1 MTAAQNAGYMASSS
15 PPPVSF
21 GGRLREAC
29 EEAGLSQL
37 AIAKEM
43 DRSRQTVSAWQRDKH
58 RPTFDELV
66 HLALLVGKSL
76 DWLVL
81 GVRTVP
87 ASKKPVMKQ
96 VFGSS
101 AED

>member
-1 MTAAQNAGYMASSS
+1 MTAAQNTGYMPSNS

-21 GGRLREAC
+21 GERLREAC
-29 EEAGLSQL
+29 DQVGLSQEDV
-37 AIAKEM
+37 AKEM
-43 DRSRQTVSAWQRDKH
+43 KRSRQTVSAWQRDKH
-58 RPTFDELV
+58 RPTFGELA
-66 HLALLVGKSL
+66 HLCMLLGASA
-76 DWLVL
+76 DWLLL

-96 VFGSS
+96 VFGTN